1 MLNFSAEPYYD
12 DFDETK
18 HFQKILFKPGTAVQA
33 RELTQMQSIIQ
44 AQIDR
49 FGSHIF
55 TDGSVVHNGK
65 HSPLKANAI
74 AIASFTGTTDFT
86 FFKDKIVYVGSVKK
100 RVVHTAINND
110 EYYLFTTDVSDGVI
124 EENATI
130 LVQGY
135 ANYSLTAASSANTI
149 VYGDAML
156 HEIKSG
162 IYFVNGAFVRVED
175 QIVVGSYSSNKASF
189 DVYLVAYEYIITYN
203 EDESLLDNAYG
214 SPNYAAP
221 GADRHSI
228 DLTLETTMAGT
239 GLTTTNKHFLIAS
252 YRDGE
257 MIGNVNKP
265 EYSDLEKH
273 LADRTYK
280 ESGDYTVI
288 PFIGRVSEHL
298 SDESKFIFKLDK
310 GTAFVQGFEVSTEG
324 QSSLEVDKAR
334 TTAFLNNSQ
343 LQIDKGPYILVENLT
358 GLISPYS
365 MVTIDIHNTVSP
377 STSSATYNDTK
388 IGTAIAFGTVFDSIN
403 TGTTN
408 TYKLFLT
415 DINLNATA
423 SISSARS
430 FIIKTGSGPYTWTFY
445 AQYSTESYDSTTIL
459 GATVTDVTIQNSQ
472 NYTQLFKLGNTPVKT
487 HVNSGTNL
495 TDITYQYYKEFTSTS
510 FARSAG
516 STSATLTLS
525 GTQFF
530 IGSGILSSSTVAS
543 QWYATVRSVGS
554 GSGTAPV
561 VGTVFKLEKGIVN
574 VSSDTSAVVTIP
586 VDYNLVLDVYVVIG
600 ESTSTFRNKVLHT
613 GSTLTVTGSSSI
625 SSSTISLLK
634 ADGLSLESV
643 IDDTG
648 EDHTSKYNFYTGQ
661 KDYYYDHAYIK
672 LINPK
677 NTPLT
682 TNPDIT
688 SLTITFSYYSH
699 TGTGPLT
706 VDSYNGLVNYSN
718 IQTYR
723 TKSGDILRL
732 TDVMDFRPRRTDGST
747 TLLFDSYKK
756 PHFGS
761 TLTTDYEYYLPRIDK
776 VIIST
781 ASKKLEIAKGIPS
794 KYPLVP
800 DSGDAMTLYVLTVP
814 AYTLNISDIISEYV
828 DNKRYT
834 MKDIAGIDTRVTRLE
849 YYTTLSLLEKQATD
863 ESIPS
868 DVPGIDKFKN
878 GILVD
883 SFAGHS
889 VGDVFNPYYTCA
901 IDYQARYLRPGFI
914 SDSFNYQFDS
924 NSSTSVVSGNNL
936 VLLDY
941 TELPAIV
948 QTQASETESVQPF
961 AVFNWNGIVE
971 MDPPTDIWTDTSILP
986 ESTVNLNGEF
996 DHLTQAASGNAQIW
1010 SDWQT
1015 TGVGI
1020 TKLALKTN
1028 VGVKSQVTIK

>member
-1 MLNFSAEPYYD
+1 MINLNVEPYYD

-18 HFQKILFKPGTAVQA
+18 HFQKILFKPGSAVQA

-65 HSPLKANAI
+65 HAPLKANAI

-86 FFKDKIVYVGSVKK
+86 FFRDKIVYVGSVKK
-100 RVVHTAINND
+100 RVVHTEINND
-110 EYYLFTTDVSDGVI
+110 NYYLFTTDVSDGVI

-130 LVQGY
+130 LVQDY
-135 ANYSLTAASSANTI
+135 ANYSLTAESSANAI

-175 QIVVGSYSSNKASF
+175 QIIVGSYSSNKASF
-189 DVYLVAYEYIITYN
+189 DVYLVAYEYIISYN

-228 DLTLETTMAGT
+228 DLALATTLPGS
-239 GLTTTNKHFLIAS
+239 GLNTTNKHFLIAS
-252 YRDGE
+252 YRNGE

-280 ESGDYTVI
+280 ESGDYTVT
-288 PFIGRVSEHL
+288 PFIGKVTEHL
-298 SDESKFIFKLDK
+298 SDESKFLFKLDK

-324 QSSLEVDKAR
+324 QTSLEVDKAR

-343 LQIDKGPYILVENLT
+343 LQIDKGPYVLVENLT

-365 MVTIDIHNTVSP
+365 MVTIDIHDAISP
-377 STSSATYNDTK
+377 STSAATYNNTK
-388 IGTAIAFGTVFDSIN
+388 IGTATAFGTVYDSTN

-430 FIIKTGSGPYTWTFY
+430 FIIKTGTGPYTWTFY

-487 HVNSGTNL
+487 HINTSTNL
-495 TDITYQYYKEFTSTS
+495 SDITYQYYKEFTSTS
-510 FARSAG
+510 FARSGG

-530 IGSGILSSSTVAS
+530 IGSGILASSTVAA

-554 GSGTAPV
+554 GTGTAPV
-561 VGTVFKLEKGIVN
+561 VGTVFKLEKGTVN
-574 VSSDTSAVVTIP
+574 VSSDTSAIVTIP

-600 ESTSTFRNKVLHT
+600 ESTSTNRNKVLHT
-613 GSTLTVTGSSSI
+613 GSTLTISGTNIGSAN
-625 SSSTISLLK
+625 ISLLK
-634 ADGLSLESV
+634 ADGIRLTSV
-643 IDDTG
+643 IDNTG
-648 EDHTSKYNFYTGQ
+648 TDHVAKYDFYTGQ

-672 LINPK
+672 LKNPR
-677 NTPLT
+677 NSPLT

-688 SLTITFSYYSH
+688 SLVITFDYYSH

-706 VDSYNGLVNYSN
+706 VDSYNGLVDYGD
-718 IQTYR
+718 IQSYR
-723 TKSGDILRL
+723 TKSGEILRL
-732 TDVMDFRPRRTDGST
+732 TDVMDFRPRRTDDST
-747 TLLFDSYKK
+747 TLIFDSYKK

-776 VIIST
+776 AIIST
-781 ASKKLEIAKGIPS
+781 ASKKLEIIKGIPA

-800 DSGDAMTLYVLTVP
+800 DSGDSMTLYVLTIP
-814 AYTLNISDIISEYV
+814 AYTFSLTDIISEYV

-834 MKDIAGIDTRVTRLE
+834 MKDIAGIDTRVSRLE
-849 YYTTLSLLEKQATD
+849 YYTSLSLLEKQATD

-914 SDSFNYQFDS
+914 SDSFAYQFDS
-924 NSSTSVVSGNNL
+924 NSSTSVASGNNL
-936 VLLDY
+936 VMLDY
-941 TELPAIV
+941 TEVPVIS
-948 QTQASETESVQPF
+948 QTEASESESVQPF

-971 MDPPTDIWTDTSILP
+971 MDPPTDIWTDTSVLP
-986 ESTVNLNGEF
+986 TATVNLNGEF
-996 DHLTQAASGNAQIW
+996 DHLTQAASGNAQVW

-1020 TKLALKTN
+1020 TNLALKTN
-1028 VGVKSQVTIK
+1028 VGVKSQVTIN

>member
-1 MLNFSAEPYYD
+1 MINLNVEPYYD

-18 HFQKILFKPGTAVQA
+18 HFQKILFKPGYAVQA

-55 TDGSVVHNGK
+55 TDGSVVHDGK
-65 HSPLKANAI
+65 HAPLKANAI

-86 FFKDKIVYVGSVKK
+86 FFKDKIIYVGSVKK

-110 EYYLFTTDVSDGVI
+110 NYYLFTTDVTDGNI

-130 LVQGY
+130 LVQDY
-135 ANYSLTAASSANTI
+135 ANYSLTSESSANTI

-175 QIVVGSYSSNKASF
+175 QIIVGSYSSNKASF
-189 DVYLVAYEYIITYN
+189 DVYLVAYEYIISYN

-228 DLTLETTMAGT
+228 ELVLETTMAGT
-239 GLTTTNKHFLIAS
+239 GISTNSKHFLIAS
-252 YRDGE
+252 YRDGV
-257 MIGNVNKP
+257 MIGNVNAP

-273 LADRTYK
+273 LADRTYQ
-280 ESGDYTVI
+280 ESGDYTVK
-288 PFIGRVSEHL
+288 PFIGQVIDHP
-298 SDESKFIFKLDK
+298 SDESKFVFKLDT
-310 GTAFVQGFEVSTEG
+310 GSAFVQGYQVATEG
-324 QSSLEVDKAR
+324 PTSLIIDKAR

-343 LQIDKGPYILVENLT
+343 IQIDKGPYILVENLT

-365 MVTIDIHNTVSP
+365 MVTIDIHNVITP
-377 STSSATYNDTK
+377 SNSATNYVKTK
-388 IGTAIAFGTVFDSIN
+388 IGTATAFGTVYDSTN

-415 DINLNATA
+415 DIALDATA
-423 SISSARS
+423 SISNARS
-430 FIIKTGSGPYTWTFY
+430 FVVTTGSSTYSWTFY
-445 AQYSTESYDSTTIL
+445 AQYSTESYDKTTIL
-459 GATVTDVTIQNSQ
+459 GATTTDVTIQNSQ

-495 TDITYQYYKEFTSTS
+495 TDITYQYYKSFTSTS

-516 STSATLTLS
+516 SSSATLTLS

-530 IGSGILSSSTVAS
+530 IGSGILSSSTVSS

-554 GSGTAPV
+554 GSGTPPA
-561 VGTVFKLEKGIVN
+561 VGQVFKLENGTVN
-574 VSSDTSAVVTIP
+574 VSSDTSAVVTVP
-586 VDYNLVLDVYVVIG
+586 VDYNMVLDVYVVIG

-613 GSTLTVTGSSSI
+613 GSTLTVTGSNM

-634 ADGLSLESV
+634 ADGISLTSV
-643 IDDTG
+643 IDNNGT
-648 EDHTSKYNFYTGQ
+648 DHIDKYSFNTGQ

-672 LINPK
+672 LINPNK
-677 NTPLT
+677 SPLT
-682 TNPDIT
+682 TDPDIT
-688 SLTITFSYYSH
+688 SLVITFDYYSH

-706 VDSYNGLVNYSN
+706 VDSYNGLVDYSD
-718 IQTYR
+718 IQSYR
-723 TKSGDILRL
+723 TKAGEILRL

-747 TLLFDSYKK
+747 SLIFDSYKK

-776 VIIST
+776 AIIST
-781 ASKKLEIAKGIPS
+781 ASKKLEITKGIPA

-800 DSGDAMTLYVLTVP
+800 DSGDSMTLYVLTIP
-814 AYTLNISDIISEYV
+814 AYTFSISDIIVEYV

-834 MKDIAGIDTRVTRLE
+834 MKDIAAIDTRVSRLE

-901 IDYQARYLRPGFI
+901 IDYQSRYLRPGFN
-914 SDSFNYQFDS
+914 SNSFAYQFDS
-924 NSSTSVVSGNNL
+924 NASTSVVNSNDL
-936 VLLDY
+936 VMLDY
-941 TELPAIV
+941 TEVSAIS
-948 QTQASETESVQPF
+948 QTAASETESVQPF
-961 AVFNWNGIVE
+961 AVFNWNGIMA
-971 MDPPTDIWTDTSILP
+971 MDPPTDIWTDTSVLP
-986 ESTVNLNGEF
+986 MATVNLNGEF
-996 DHLTQAASGNAQIW
+996 DHLVQAASGNAQIW

-1020 TKLALKTN
+1020 TNLALKNN
-1028 VGVKSQVTIK
+1028 VSVKSQVTVN